1 MSNLEEAFNP
11 SLAMQLIRNLWI
23 ETNKFQKPVTN
34 IGHWLF
40 EISKGGIPKETITS
54 QWELLLKHGLLEPV
68 SEEPPS
74 WQFTGKGKR
83 IETEKDLMDAVIN
96 PEDY

>member
-23 ETNKFQKPVTN
+23 ETDRFKKPVTQ
-34 IGHWLF
+34 IGYWFF
-40 EISKGGIPKETITS
+40 EISKGGIPKETIIS
-54 QWELLLKHGLLEPV
+54 QWELLLKYKLVEPI

-74 WQFTGKGKR
+74 WQFTEKGKR
-83 IETEKDLMDAVIN
+83 IETEKDLTDAMSS
-96 PEDY
+96 